1 MRSREVA
8 MDVFIVELLVNRIV
22 YYSNGVLYAEIHR
35 CVVNLLVAMQATSH
49 SGGVLGLGEDSKIV
63 SAAPPKYDSSVRKI
77 R

>member
-1 MRSREVA
+1 

-35 CVVNLLVAMQATSH
+35 CVVNLHSH
-49 SGGVLGLGEDSKIV
+49 CSDAGYFAFGGVLGLGEDSKIV